1 MCITESS
8 DGFLHLEDGTGL
20 LNVLYTT
27 SNTTSGKLQFEETT
41 AFTNVIPKLIV

>member
-1 MCITESS
+1 MSVTETN

-27 SNTTSGKLQFEETT
+27 SNTSSGKLQFEETT
-41 AFTNVIPKLIV
+41 QFQNVVPKLIV